1 MKAQLECIPCMMSQ
15 ALRAAKAATNDK
27 KLIREVLN
35 RVGEEIK
42 DIHLEKSTPPEAA
55 VPIYQIVT
63 DVTGVED
70 PYKNAKKKHIK
81 EALTLYPLMMKKVE
95 QSKNPLKEAVKIAIA
110 GNAIDLGSTK
120 DKIDITKEFERIEN
134 SLFYLDEF
142 NAFEERIEK
151 EKEILYLADNAGE
164 TVFDRPLIEF
174 LAQKNKKIYY
184 AVKEKPII
192 NDATHLDAE
201 LSGIKEEIIST
212 GSSVAGTILDY
223 CSKEFVNF
231 FTKATFIIAKGQGN
245 YESLSNKKAPIF
257 FLFKVKCKPIAVET
271 GFRVET
277 MLLIKS
283 KYFKK

>member
-35 RVGEEIK
+35 RIGEEVK
-42 DIHLEKSTPPEAA
+42 NIHLEKSTPPEAA
-55 VPIYQIVT
+55 IPVYQIVT

-70 PYKNAKKKHIK
+70 PYKNTKREHIK
-81 EALTLYPLMMKKVE
+81 EALALYPLMMKKVE
-95 QSKNPLKEAVKIAIA
+95 QSKNPLKETVKIAIA
-110 GNAIDLGSTK
+110 GNAIDLGSRL

-142 NAFEERIEK
+142 DAFEERIEK

-164 TVFDRPLIEF
+164 TVFDRPLIEL
-174 LAQKNKKIYY
+174 LAKRNKKIYY

-192 NDATHLDAE
+192 NDATRLDAE

-231 FTKATFIIAKGQGN
+231 FAKATFIIAKGQGN

-257 FLFKVKCKPIAVET
+257 FLFKAKCKPIAKET
-271 GFRVET
+271 GFKIGT
-277 MLLIKS
+277 MLLMKS
-283 KYFKK
+283 KYFK

>member
-1 MKAQLECIPCMMSQ
+1 MKAQLACIPCIINQ
-15 ALRAAKAATNDK
+15 AFRAAKAATKDK

-42 DIHLEKSTPPEAA
+42 YIDLKKCTPPEVAI
-55 VPIYQIVT
+55 PIYQIVT

-70 PYKNAKKKHIK
+70 PYKDAKREHIE
-81 EALTLYPLMMKKVE
+81 EALTLYPLMMEKVE
-95 QSKNPLKEAVKIAIA
+95 QSKNPLKEAVKIATI
-110 GNAIDLGSTK
+110 GNAIDLGSRL
-120 DKIDITKEFERIEN
+120 DKINITKEFERIEN

-142 NAFEERIEK
+142 DTFEERIEK

-164 TVFDRPLIEF
+164 TVFDRPLIEL
-174 LAQKNKKIYY
+174 LAKRNKKIYY

-192 NDATHLDAE
+192 NDATRLDAE

-223 CSKEFVNF
+223 CSEEFINF

-257 FLFKVKCKPIAVET
+257 FLFKVKCTPIAKET
-271 GFRVET
+271 GFRVGT
-277 MLLIKS
+277 MLLMKS
-283 KYFKK
+283 KYFK